1 MMNGFNSSTVQMTV
15 EGGVPKLLVM
25 YIVLIAG
32 RAGVSPKT
40 QIWHADKGGAVAD
53 ENGSWKS
60 EKAD

>member
-1 MMNGFNSSTVQMTV
+1 MTV